1 LGWLIHECKKRWEI
15 PIAVIT
21 NGSLLFMEDVRQDL
35 LGADV
40 VLPSLDAG
48 SEKVFKTINRP
59 HGKIK
64 YESMLQGQIDFRRE
78 YKGKIWMEVMLV
90 KGMNDSDES
99 LIDLKK
105 NIKCINP
112 DRIYINIPIRPPAEL
127 GVEPPRAERI
137 LKAQE
142 LLGKVKSITNYEY
155 GEFGIG
161 EFPDAHSAI
170 LEISYRHPLRE
181 EQAREIEQRFSEKG
195 IVDSMLSKSEIVRVE
210 YRGKIYLLPK
220 RFVRG

>member
-1 LGWLIHECKKRWEI
+1 
-15 PIAVIT
+15 
-21 NGSLLFMEDVRQDL
+21 
-35 LGADV
+35 
-40 VLPSLDAG
+40 
-48 SEKVFKTINRP
+48 
-59 HGKIK
+59 
-64 YESMLQGQIDFRRE
+64 
-78 YKGKIWMEVMLV
+78 MEVMLV
-90 KGMNDSDES
+90 NNVNDSDES

-112 DRIYINIPIRPPAEL
+112 DRIYINIPIRPPAEPW
-127 GVEPPRAERI
+127 VKPSQAERI

-142 LLGKVKSITNYEY
+142 LLGKVKSVTNYEY
-155 GEFGIG
+155 GEFGIN
-161 EFPDAHSAI
+161 EFPDTRSAI